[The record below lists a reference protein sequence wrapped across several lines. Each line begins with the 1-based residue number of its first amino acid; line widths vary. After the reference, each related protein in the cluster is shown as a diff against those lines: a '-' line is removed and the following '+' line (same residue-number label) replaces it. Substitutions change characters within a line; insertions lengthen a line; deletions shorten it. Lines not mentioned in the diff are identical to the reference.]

1 MSKQSGR
8 PVTAGKLLAVL
19 GGAVLAAAMV
29 RAQEQPD
36 RLTLIKAGTMA
47 AIATEVSGS
56 QIYDDVIEMAGYE
69 RDRPR
74 EEYGAGTY
82 REAAY
87 LAKKAQEDGF
97 DEVKIERFPQPQ
109 PQWDGEMAELWIEQ
123 PVRKLVTRYRDVPAT
138 LAPGSR
144 TADVTAELI
153 YVGRGDREAD
163 YAGKD
168 VKGKIVL
175 ASGAAGPVHNMA
187 VRRFGAAGVASFNN
201 PVGKPIDRPDQIA
214 WNNLATAAGRGAAA
228 PAAQAAPAL
237 TTFGFNLSHR
247 MGMELVDLLDR
258 NPKVIAHAKVAATAY
273 PADMQVVIAAIKGD
287 GSMKSPEKEELVF
300 SAHLFEGI
308 AKQGANDDAG
318 GPATQLEAG
327 RAWIKLIKDGVLS
340 RPKRTVRFMWVPEI
354 EGTRAYLA
362 RYPDYAGRVLAA
374 VNMDMVGADQ
384 TRNRNSLHLNTT
396 PYSLPT
402 FLNDVCE
409 QFLAFVGD
417 TNREKLHNRRIAYG
431 FQNPI
436 LDPRGSRD
444 PFWYHVEKFYGSS
457 DHQVFIDAAPR
468 VPSIQFGN
476 WPDAVYHT
484 SEDTPLFQDPTQFKR
499 AAFIALTVGQVL
511 ANATS
516 PEALAIGSLTAAD
529 AQQRIGE
536 ELAASVMS
544 LAQAADPAALQVTY
558 KEALNVVRW
567 AYKRERAAVLSASTM
582 MVGDKASQQE
592 LAAIEAALAAGQPGA
607 ERQVQTAY
615 ASRSAGFGL
624 KPVFETK
631 PSAEEQAAARLFPHP
646 KAQTVPAAQAPTAP
660 PQTPAAPAG
669 GTPAPAPPLVG
680 YAAMEA
686 RNFADG
692 TRSVLDVR
700 NAVSAEFQP
709 VALEKVV
716 EYFRSLETAGGWTIE
731 TR

>member
-1 MSKQSGR
+1 MRNRALS
-8 PVTAGKLLAVL
+8 AACAVL
-19 GGAVLAAAMV
+19 GVAGVIC
-29 RAQEQPD
+29 AQEQPD
-36 RLTLIKAGTMA
+36 RRTLVSPERMA
-47 AIATEVSGS
+47 AIAAEVSGS
-56 QIYDDVIEMAGYE
+56 RAFDHVMEMAGYE
-69 RDRPR
+69 RNRPA

-87 LAKKAQEDGF
+87 LVARAKEYGF
-97 DEVKIERFPQPQ
+97 DDVKIERFPQTQ

-123 PVRKLVTRYRDVPAT
+123 PVRRLVTRYADIPAT
-138 LAPGSR
+138 LAPGSHS
-144 TADVTAELI
+144 ADVTAELI

-168 VKGKIVL
+168 VKGKIVIGS
-175 ASGAAGPVHNMA
+175 ASTSSVHNMA
-187 VRRFGAAGVASFNN
+187 VRRFGAAGVASFND

-214 WNNLATAAGRGAAA
+214 WNNLASGGRGASPSGT
-228 PAAQAAPAL
+228 PAV

-247 MGMELVDLLDR
+247 MGMDLIDLLDR
-258 NPKVIAHAKVAATAY
+258 NPKVVAHARVQATTY
-273 PADMQVVIAAIKGD
+273 PADMQVVMAAIQGD
-287 GSMKSPEKEELVF
+287 GSIKAPEKEEVVF

-318 GPATQLEAG
+318 GPATQLEQG
-327 RAWIKLIKDGVLS
+327 RAWIKLIKEGVLP

-362 RYPDYAGRVLAA
+362 RYPDYAARVLAA

-384 TRNRNSLHLNTT
+384 TRNKNSLHLNTT

-409 QFLAFVGD
+409 QFLSFVGD
-417 TNREKLHNRRIAYG
+417 TNREKLHNRRIAYA

-444 PFWYHVEKFYGSS
+444 PFWYHVEKFYGAS
-457 DHQVFIDAAPR
+457 DHQVFIDATPR

-516 PEALAIGSLTAAD
+516 ADAIAIGGLTAAYG
-529 AQQRIGE
+529 QRRIGD
-536 ELAASVMS
+536 ELAAAVMS
-544 LAQAADPAALQVTY
+544 LAQAPDRAALQIAY
-558 KEALNVVRW
+558 KEAVNVVRS
-567 AYKRERAAVLSASTM
+567 AYARERAGIRSASAM
-582 MVGDKASQQE
+582 MLSDKPAQQQ
-592 LAAIEAALAAGQPGA
+592 LAAVEAAFAAGQPSA
-607 ERQVQTAY
+607 ERQVQAAY
-615 ASRSAGFGL
+615 AARAAALGAKPAFEIALSAD
-624 KPVFETK
+624 
-631 PSAEEQAAARLFPHP
+631 EQAAARLFP
-646 KAQTVPAAQAPTAP
+646 KVKTGAP
-660 PQTPAAPAG
+660 PAP
-669 GTPAPAPPLVG
+669 PAPAPSAGTAATTAPQPALPG
-680 YAAMEA
+680 YYAMEA

-692 TRSVLDVR
+692 ARSVLEVR
-700 NAVSAEFQP
+700 NAISAEFQP
-709 VALEKVV
+709 VELAKVL
-716 EYFRSLETAGGWTIE
+716 EYFRGLETTGSWTIE
-731 TR
+731 KR

>member
-1 MSKQSGR
+1 MRQR
-8 PVTAGKLLAVL
+8 TL
-19 GGAVLAAAMV
+19 GVACVALITIVGAV

-36 RLTLIKAGTMA
+36 RRTLVSADKMS
-47 AIATEVSGS
+47 AIASEVSGS
-56 QIYDDVIEMAGYE
+56 QIFDHVMEMAGYE

-87 LAKKAQEDGF
+87 LVEKAKEYGF
-97 DEVKIERFPQPQ
+97 DEVKIERFPQTQ

-123 PVRKLVTRYRDVPAT
+123 PVRRLVTRYRDVPAT

-144 TADVTAELI
+144 TADVTSELI

-175 ASGAAGPVHNMA
+175 ASAATGTVHNMA

-214 WNNLATAAGRGAAA
+214 WNNLAGGGGRGAV
-228 PAAQAAPAL
+228 PAATPAV

-247 MGMELVDLLDR
+247 MGMDLIDLLDR
-258 NPKVIAHAKVAATAY
+258 NPKVVVHAKVQAATY
-273 PADMQVVIAAIKGD
+273 PSEMQVVIALIKGD
-287 GSMKSPEKEELVF
+287 GSIKSPEKDEVVF

-318 GPATQLEAG
+318 GPATQLEQG
-327 RAWIKLIKDGVLS
+327 RAWIKLIKEGVLP

-354 EGTRAYLA
+354 EGTRAYIA
-362 RYPDYAGRVLAA
+362 RYPDFTSRVLAA

-384 TRNRNSLHLNTT
+384 TKNRNSLHLNTT

-409 QFLAFVGD
+409 QFLVFVGD
-417 TNREKLHNRRIAYG
+417 TNREKLHNRRIAYA

-436 LDPRGSRD
+436 FDPKGSRD
-444 PFWYHVEKFYGSS
+444 PFWYHVEKFYGAS
-457 DHQVFIDAAPR
+457 DHQVFIDATPR
-468 VPSIQFGN
+468 VPSVQFGN

-484 SEDTPLFQDPTQFKR
+484 SEDTPLFQDPTQLKR
-499 AAFIALTVGQVL
+499 AAFIALTIGQVL

-516 PEALAIGSLTAAD
+516 AEALEMGSLTSAYG
-529 AQQRIGE
+529 QQRLGE
-536 ELAASVMS
+536 ELAAAVMS
-544 LAQAADPAALQVTY
+544 LAQAPDAAGLQAAY
-558 KEALNVVRW
+558 REAVNVVRLGY
-567 AYKRERAAVLSASTM
+567 ARERAAIRSVSSM
-582 MVGDKASQQE
+582 MVSDKAAQQQ
-592 LAAIEAALAAGQPGA
+592 LAAVESAFAAGLPA
-607 ERQVQTAY
+607 VERQVQTAY
-615 ASRSAGFGL
+615 AGRAAVFGM
-624 KPVFETK
+624 KPVFVIAPTPED
-631 PSAEEQAAARLFPHP
+631 QAAARLFPRA
-646 KAQTVPAAQAPTAP
+646 KRGQP
-660 PQTPAAPAG
+660 PPP
-669 GTPAPAPPLVG
+669 PAPAAGSTAPQPALPG
-680 YAAMEA
+680 YYAIEA

-692 TRSVLDVR
+692 THSVLDVR
-700 NAVSAEFQP
+700 NAISAEFGP
-709 VALEKVV
+709 VPLAKVL
-716 EYFRSLETAGGWTIE
+716 EYFRELETAGSWTVE
-731 TR
+731 SR